1 MGSGKH
7 LLLIAVLPLLVRCQ
21 KPQALMVPA
30 FKMAFIGDTVYLKCN
45 TSASSVTWH
54 KPNGEPIVGE
64 DPLKVEIKNL
74 NDGGSYWCETSGEK
88 SDPLSVNVMES
99 GLSASL
105 TIETGY
111 QKMWKGG
118 AVILKLENEDGLQGW
133 RCWVYRGGEKPIMV
147 SLKLKGVDNSMV
159 FQTADLN
166 VDETIYWCTD
176 KLRTQRSNQVI
187 LTTSDAWEAPVPPE
201 EGGKVGIVLGILLV
215 LLGMLVVIVVVGLRR
230 RRRSEEGRIYED
242 VAMRSKERG
251 DDKYETLEKASGRER
266 EYDTLAGASG
276 GEPKG
281 GEYEPLKQGEMKE
294 GVYHTLGAEGAAG
307 GEGGEGGYEALK
319 KSEMKEGV
327 YHALGAEGAAGGE
340 GGYEALK
347 KGEMKE
353 GVYHALGA
361 EGAAGGEGGYE
372 ALKKGETKEG
382 VYHTLAV
389 EGAAG
394 GEGGYEAVGRKD
406 KPSESATAGE

>member
-21 KPQALMVPA
+21 KPQVLMVPA
-30 FKMAFIGDTVYLKCN
+30 LRKAFIGDTVYLKCN
-45 TSASSVTWH
+45 TSASPVTWH
-54 KPNGEPIVGE
+54 KPNGERIVGE
-64 DPLKVEIKNL
+64 DPLKVEIKNS
-74 NDGGSYWCETSGEK
+74 NDGGSYWCETSGTK
-88 SDPLSVNVMES
+88 SDPVLVNVMES

-105 TIETGY
+105 TIETGH
-111 QKMWKGG
+111 QNMWKGG

-133 RCWVYRGGEKPIMV
+133 RCWVYRGGEKPVMV
-147 SLKLKGVDNSMV
+147 SLKLEGVSNSMV

-176 KLRTQRSNQVI
+176 KGRTQRSNQVI

-281 GEYEPLKQGEMKE
+281 GEYEPLKQGE
-294 GVYHTLGAEGAAG
+294 T
-307 GEGGEGGYEALK
+307 
-319 KSEMKEGV
+319 KEGV

-347 KGEMKE
+347 KGEM
-353 GVYHALGA
+353 
-361 EGAAGGEGGYE
+361 
-372 ALKKGETKEG
+372 KEG